1 MTVQAQILRL
11 LAERKAPGTALLLI
25 SHDLSVVVARLA
37 DRVMLMKDGLVVEEG
52 PARQLL
58 ATPRHPYT
66 RQLRDAVPTGLRR
79 ARDHAARP
87 VTAAPTVPA
96 AGDGTQLI
104 EARGLYAVVRRTGDA
119 VSEPDVQLWPTLAR
133 FDLAYNPVGASA
145 AVASVW
151 AYARDLYRLPAF
163 PDTTDFGA
171 YRMSPHPERAGG
183 VRHIDVDPADLGRR

>member
-11 LAERKAPGTALLLI
+11 LAERKAAGTALLLI
-25 SHDLSVVVARLA
+25 SHDLSVVAQLA
-37 DRVMLMKDGLVVEEG
+37 DRVMVMKDGLVVGEG

-104 EARGLYAVVRRTGDA
+104 EARGLYASYD
-119 VSEPDVQLWPTLAR
+119 
-133 FDLAYNPVGASA
+133 
-145 AVASVW
+145 
-151 AYARDLYRLPAF
+151 
-163 PDTTDFGA
+163 
-171 YRMSPHPERAGG
+171 
-183 VRHIDVDPADLGRR
+183 GRVTR